1 MDIKINKKSLISPKE
16 RKINLKKTK
25 KKLNI
30 RVNIKMIS
38 TNITTINN
46 SSWNRNFSQN
56 LYNIKNIQRSLLCIF
71 ITIFILI

>member
-30 RVNIKMIS
+30 RVNIKKIS
-38 TNITTINN
+38 TNITMINN

-71 ITIFILI
+71 STIFIVT